1 VVYRNWVSDKVFP
14 SGGLDSMNQVSEPQF
29 ARFAA
34 RADLPGDASLRQVVE
49 AVQAIPYGRPGS
61 RTADGVIS
69 EWKGTCS
76 TKHALLAQLL
86 SERWPDLRPRLVHRV
101 YRVSR
106 GSVLQRHGAEA
117 AGAVPAGGLTDV
129 HRYLVITLV
138 GREVRIDITFPADPA
153 WDGHRSMA
161 WRAGT
166 AETSRPEMIQTPIR
180 PGSKPATVIRSSAS
194 PSSPPSRSH
203 HGRRAMHPSRS
214 SQP

>member
-14 SGGLDSMNQVSEPQF
+14 SGGLDSMNQVSELQF

-153 WDGHRSMA
+153 WDGHRSMGLA
-161 WRAGT
+161 CGDGRDFPAGDDPDADKAGLEASYCDPLVREPFIAALT
-166 AETSRPEMIQTPIR
+166 LASRPSGDAPE
-180 PGSKPATVIRSSAS
+180 
-194 PSSPPSRSH
+194 
-203 HGRRAMHPSRS
+203 
-214 SQP
+214 